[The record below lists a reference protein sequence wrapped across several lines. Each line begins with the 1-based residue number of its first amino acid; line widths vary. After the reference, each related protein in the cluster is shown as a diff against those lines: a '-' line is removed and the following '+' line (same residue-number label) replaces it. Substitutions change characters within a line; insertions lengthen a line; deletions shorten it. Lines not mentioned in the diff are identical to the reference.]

1 MLQGQS
7 LPNLKRKTAM
17 DEELDDFWP
26 PDADARS
33 DLDDMDDADLERW
46 LMDRD

>member
-1 MLQGQS
+1 
-7 LPNLKRKTAM
+7 M

-26 PDADARS
+26 QDADERS